1 MTAPSNG
8 RRADQVPG
16 PVLLGFPNRTQ
27 PLCSEY
33 NPEISENRG
42 TSNLLPTGQEVLK
55 GFAGVNKRDS
65 AVCELRV
72 CEEGQCGDWAG

>member
-72 CEEGQCGDWAG
+72 YEEGQCGDWAG